1 MMVESCSICFNG
13 SLTANQCAG
22 NILFHGSRMDR
33 LAMNGM
39 PRFRPYLTECGVG
52 GLELSIAR
60 ITERGMELHPERFCT
75 VSVVRGR
82 GLLAMAGEQIEI
94 TAHDHFGIPAGL
106 AATMP
111 DHSLRE
117 IGPFFLWN

>member
-1 MMVESCSICFNG
+1 MVESCSICFNG

-52 GLELSIAR
+52 MNGVRNLPDLELAPNSHRSFGDQFSGTWADHGRAEQPIGGGARNPLGHPYCIA
-60 ITERGMELHPERFCT
+60 G
-75 VSVVRGR
+75 G
-82 GLLAMAGEQIEI
+82 
-94 TAHDHFGIPAGL
+94 D
-106 AATMP
+106 
-111 DHSLRE
+111 
-117 IGPFFLWN
+117 